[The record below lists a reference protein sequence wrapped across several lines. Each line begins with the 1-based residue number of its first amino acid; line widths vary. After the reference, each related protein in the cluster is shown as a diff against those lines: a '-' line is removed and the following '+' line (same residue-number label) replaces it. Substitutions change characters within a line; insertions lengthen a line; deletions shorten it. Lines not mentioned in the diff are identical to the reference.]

1 MAGLIGRAR
10 VPEPAPDTRL
20 LTIQARLDQLDALIT
35 DALTIHSGNTQL
47 VDFALD
53 ARNIIRPPDRT

>member
-10 VPEPAPDTRL
+10 APEPPDTRL

-35 DALTIHSGNTQL
+35 DVLTIHSGNTQL